1 MNDIDFVLASMR
13 KTGDCISELES
24 ALGQRKETA
33 HIAQMPARHSTTK
46 RQRLR
51 HRWRRLSW
59 LFTDTEFNERRFSSQ
74 QVIGRLREKEA
85 FLSEVTKQLRDLE
98 LSVDELTREAHKHA
112 GIR

>member
-1 MNDIDFVLASMR
+1 
-13 KTGDCISELES
+13 
-24 ALGQRKETA
+24 
-33 HIAQMPARHSTTK
+33 
-46 RQRLR
+46 
-51 HRWRRLSW
+51 LSW